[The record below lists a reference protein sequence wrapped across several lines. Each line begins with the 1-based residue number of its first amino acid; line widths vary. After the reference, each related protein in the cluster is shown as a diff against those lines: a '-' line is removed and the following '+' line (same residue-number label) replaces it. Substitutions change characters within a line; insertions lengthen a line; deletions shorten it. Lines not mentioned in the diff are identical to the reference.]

1 MDNTLFCL
9 TEHNN
14 KNDWSDAI
22 AALQLD
28 RLLNMS
34 SDFLAYFITEDEQE
48 ITQRQIVFRDCIN
61 NPRISQGVG
70 KLLERISDIKEIREK
85 MRIYSKDME
94 RTLYSVR
101 VIEMYLDAISTAND
115 LYEGVYSSLDSERLK
130 NFLLAFHEVFISD
143 GYKEIETYTQK
154 CYRSAQ
160 TVKSFTVGIN
170 LNARF
175 EPVEMGIIS
184 MNDKEFVTSNFFVDL
199 FDTKDNHLQH
209 VTPFVSFNS
218 KNQLLERSMY
228 LTMNDCLC
236 RAVTKAFRDVLAA
249 IDDITRQLLGAEQE
263 LRFLYYCC
271 GYLSELQFKRA
282 QMCFPV
288 VSKNCSVV
296 ENAVSPILLLKMN
309 YNQIIP
315 NDIRFDRN
323 GKRVYILTGANS
335 GGKSVYIDTIGIMQV
350 LFQLG
355 LCISANQASMCCVK
369 CIYVHFSSDMSSR
382 ETGDESR
389 FAFECKSMKNLLVKA
404 EQGSMI
410 LMDES
415 FSGTS
420 SIEGAAVAAQV
431 LRHICYRGCFCIYS
445 THIHEIVAYI
455 DELNKKYNCVMPMCV
470 GIENGNRSY
479 KIIFG
484 ETDELSHAYDIAA
497 KYGLEFIE

>member
-1 MDNTLFCL
+1 MGNMLFFL

-22 AALQLD
+22 ASLQVD

-34 SDFLAYFITEDEQE
+34 SDFLSCFITEDEVE
-48 ITQRQIVFRDCIN
+48 ITQRQFIFLDCIN
-61 NPRISQGVG
+61 NPRIVEGAG

-101 VIEMYLDAISTAND
+101 VIEMYLDAIATAND
-115 LYEGVYSSLDSERLK
+115 LYESVYSSLNSERLK
-130 NFLLAFHEVFISD
+130 NFLRSFHEVFISD

-184 MNDKEFVTSNFFVDL
+184 MNDKEFVTSNFFVNL
-199 FDTKDNHLQH
+199 FDTKDNHIQH
-209 VTPFVSFNS
+209 VTPFVSFKS

-236 RAVTKAFRDVLAA
+236 RAVSRAFRDVLEN
-249 IDDITRQLLGAEQE
+249 IDDITRQLIGAEQE
-263 LRFLYYCC
+263 LRYLYFCC
-271 GYLSELQFKRA
+271 GYLSELQCKKT
-282 QMCFPV
+282 QVCFPS
-288 VSKNCSVV
+288 VSNNSTVV
-296 ENAVSPILLLKMN
+296 ENAVSPALLSKMN
-309 YNQIIP
+309 HYQIIP
-315 NDIRFDRN
+315 NDIRFDRD
-323 GKRVYILTGANS
+323 GKHVYILTGANS

-355 LCISANQASMCCVK
+355 LCISAKYASMCCVK
-369 CIYVHFSSDMSSR
+369 CIYVHFSSDMKSR
-382 ETGDESR
+382 EAGDESR
-389 FAFECKSMKNLLVKA
+389 FAFECKNMKKLLTKA

-431 LRHICYRGCFCIYS
+431 LRHICHRGCFCIYS

-455 DELNKKYNCVMPMCV
+455 DELNKIYDCVMPMCV
-470 GIENGNRSY
+470 GIENSNRTY